1 MFATKEAAKEA
12 FKELLSDNEIPAEA
26 SWDNAMR
33 LIVND
38 PRYGALKSLGE
49 KKSAFNEYCTV
60 SVPLSVAAK
69 VRQGGDA
76 CCSCS
81 WKTHQPFCRAPFE
94 AE

>member
-60 SVPLSVAAK
+60 SRGSVRSCWGWAAW
-69 VRQGGDA
+69 VLLI
-76 CCSCS
+76 CSS
-81 WKTHQPFCRAPFE
+81 KS
-94 AE
+94 